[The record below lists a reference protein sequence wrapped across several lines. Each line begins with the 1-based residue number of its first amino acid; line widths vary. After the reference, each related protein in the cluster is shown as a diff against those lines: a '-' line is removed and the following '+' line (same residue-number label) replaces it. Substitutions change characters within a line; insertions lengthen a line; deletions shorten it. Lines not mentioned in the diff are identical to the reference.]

1 MKYDLHAHTACS
13 PDGSL
18 KPESV
23 VRIAKSRGLRGIA
36 ITDHNTIK
44 GAIEAKKYETNGFEV
59 IIGSEIKTDRGD
71 LIGLFLTDEVLSRNM
86 HEASAEIREQGGL
99 AVIPHPFDSFR
110 GSAINPT
117 VEDARMVDAIEVFNS
132 RCLLP
137 KCNKKALQLA
147 RKIGSGITAG
157 SDAHYARE
165 IGMAGIITSSD
176 DLRSAIVGGQVEIFG
191 KRASLLN
198 YNRYI
203 SLKLGRS
210 DDVL

>member
-1 MKYDLHAHTACS
+1 MKYDLHAHTAYS
-13 PDGSL
+13 VDGSL

-23 VRIAKSRGLRGIA
+23 IKIAKSRGLSGIA

-44 GAIEAKKYETNGFEV
+44 GGIEAKNYETDGFEV

-71 LIGLFLTDEVLSRNM
+71 LIGLFLTDEVFSRDM
-86 HEASAEIREQGGL
+86 REASVEIKEQGGL
-99 AVIPHPFDSFR
+99 VVIPHPFDSFR

-137 KCNKKALQLA
+137 KCNKKALDLA
-147 RKIGSGITAG
+147 RKVGSGITAG

-176 DLRSAIVGGQVEIFG
+176 DLKLAIARGQVEIFG

-198 YNRYI
+198 YNRYL
-203 SLKLGRS
+203 SLKLGRRG
-210 DDVL
+210 DGL